1 MGDTLGS
8 LFTIA
13 ITYALVNNVVLS
25 QFLGICPFLGVSK
38 KTETAAGMG
47 GAVIFVITVA
57 AFVTGVIYKAILA
70 NKALL
75 NMGIDLRYLKTIVF
89 ILVIASL
96 VQMLEMF
103 IKKTSP
109 TLYKALGI
117 YLPLITTNCAV
128 LGVANASVD
137 STFIEMLV
145 FALFSG
151 LGFLFTMFIFSSLR
165 EKLAKAPIPEG
176 FKGVPIALIT
186 ASALALIFARLGGIV

>member
-1 MGDTLGS
+1 MS
-8 LFTIA
+8 NLFAIA
-13 ITYALVNNVVLS
+13 FAAFLTENVILYKVW
-25 QFLGICPFLGVSK
+25 GVCPFLGVSTK
-38 KTETAAGMG
+38 RSNAIGMG
-47 GAVIFVITVA
+47 IAVTLVIFISTLITWLL
-57 AFVTGVIYKAILA
+57 YNYILVP
-70 NKALL
+70 LE
-75 NMGIDLRYLKTIVF
+75 ITYLQILVF